1 MHDHLGNPL
10 SCNSNNAVRAYDHG
24 VDCQLH
30 AWPGA
35 LAALQTAVAHDPG
48 FALAHAAMALVLLA
62 QGRAAQAR
70 AAVAAARANV
80 DALDAREQSHVAL
93 VSLIA
98 DGKPLQALDAVIDHA
113 QHWPTDALAQSTA
126 LGAFGLFAFS
136 GRADHDQARLAFV
149 RRLAPRYPD
158 DNAWMLTHL
167 SWAHT
172 EAGMPDAGLWLI
184 ERSLNLRRANGNA
197 ALGMM
202 HARFE
207 RQEPGPALR
216 FIDDWLAGYPDDAVL
231 FGHLHW
237 HAALCEIELGQTEA
251 AERRLVGF
259 IEPHLRHALPLVG
272 MTDTAS
278 LLWRLGLNRHDPLS
292 WAAAHEYA
300 ARSFPEGGNAFVELH
315 LAMLAAAQ
323 RDSEALARGAARLQ
337 RSADAGNPAAPVALQ
352 WVAGLAALVAGEAQA
367 ARQHL
372 EACLTQAARLGGS
385 HAQRTV
391 VDRTLAALVL
401 PE

>member
-10 SCNSNNAVRAYDHG
+10 SCRSNDAVRAYDHG
-24 VDCQLH
+24 VDCHLH

-35 LAALQTAVAHDPG
+35 LAAFQTAVAHDPG

-62 QGRAAQAR
+62 QGRAPEAR
-70 AAVAAARANV
+70 AAVAAARAGF
-80 DALDAREQSHVAL
+80 DSLDAREQSHVAL

-98 DGKPLQALDAVIDHA
+98 EGKPLQALDAVIDHA

-136 GRADHDQARLAFV
+136 GRTDHNQARLAFV

-158 DNAWMLTHL
+158 DNAWVLTHL

-184 ERSLNLRRANGNA
+184 EHSLAVRSANGNA
-197 ALGMM
+197 AHVMM

-207 RQEPGPALR
+207 RQEPEQALR
-216 FIDDWLAGYPDDAVL
+216 FINDWLVRYPDDAVL

-237 HAALCEIELGQTEA
+237 HAALCEIDLGQTEA

-272 MTDTAS
+272 MTDMAS
-278 LLWRLGLNRHDPLS
+278 LLWRLGLQGHGPLS
-292 WAAAHEYA
+292 WAAAQEHA
-300 ARSFPEGGNAFVELH
+300 ARSFPNGGNAFVELH
-315 LAMLAAAQ
+315 LAMLAAAR
-323 RDSEALARGAARLQ
+323 RDTRALASGAARLQ
-337 RSADAGNPAAPVALQ
+337 RAADAGQAAAPVALR
-352 WVAGLAALVAGEAQA
+352 WVAGLAALLAGETEV

-372 EACLTQAARLGGS
+372 QACLAESARLGGS
-385 HAQRTV
+385 HAQRTI

-401 PE
+401 PR